1 MTNSPKIGII
11 NHNFANLHS
20 VKKALDY
27 LNCSNKIIDNPND
40 LSNEIDAIILP
51 GVGAF
56 DAAIDSLKK
65 SNFISPIKDAANL
78 GTPILGVCLGM
89 QLLFTDSEEGKLKGL
104 DLIRG
109 KVTEIKKKNKDM
121 KIPHMG
127 WNSITIKTSSTL
139 FNNIKSGEYFY
150 FVHGYKCEPEDKSI
164 VTTSV
169 IYGDE
174 ICSSIEYKNI
184 FATQFHPEK
193 SGEIGLE
200 IYKNFISKV
209 SEK

>member
-27 LNCSNKIIDNPND
+27 LNCSNKIIDKPND

-56 DAAIDSLKK
+56 DAAIDSLQK
-65 SNFISPIKDAANL
+65 SNFINPIKDAANL

-127 WNSITIKTSSTL
+127 WNSITIKTNSTL
-139 FNNIKSGEYFY
+139 FNDIKAGEYFY
-150 FVHGYKCEPEDKSI
+150 FVHGYKCEPTDKSI
-164 VTTSV
+164 ITTTVS
-169 IYGDE
+169 YGDE

>member
-1 MTNSPKIGII
+1 MINNPKIGII

-27 LNCSNKIIDNPND
+27 LNCSNKIINKPDD
-40 LSNEIDAIILP
+40 ISHEIDAIILP

-56 DAAIDSLKK
+56 DAAIGSLQK
-65 SNFISPIKDAANL
+65 SNFIKPIKDAVNL

-89 QLLFTDSEEGKLKGL
+89 QLLFTNSEEGKLKGL
-104 DLIRG
+104 DLIKG

-127 WNSITIKTSSTL
+127 WNSITIKSNSTL
-139 FNNIKSGEYFY
+139 FNNIKGKEYFY
-150 FVHGYKCEPEDKSI
+150 FVHSYKCEPEDKSI
-164 VTTSV
+164 ITTSV
-169 IYGDE
+169 SYGDE
-174 ICSSIEYKNI
+174 ICSSIEYENI

-200 IYKNFISKV
+200 IYKNFILKASK
-209 SEK
+209 K

>member
-1 MTNSPKIGII
+1 MINNPKIGII

-27 LNCSNKIIDNPND
+27 LNCPNIIINKPNE
-40 LSNEIDAIILP
+40 LSGEVDGIILP

-56 DAAIDSLKK
+56 DAAMNSLQI
-65 SNFISPIKDAANL
+65 SNFINPIKDIVGL
-78 GTPILGVCLGM
+78 GVPILGVCLGM
-89 QLLFTDSEEGKLKGL
+89 QLLFTKSEEGILEGL
-104 DLIRG
+104 NLIEG
-109 KVTEIKKKNKDM
+109 EVTEIKKVRKDM

-127 WNSITIKTSSTL
+127 WNSIEIKSNSVL

-150 FVHGYKCEPEDKSI
+150 FVHGYKCEPKDESI
-164 VTTSV
+164 VSTEVT
-169 IYGDE
+169 YGDV
-174 ICSSIEYKNI
+174 ICSSIEKDSI

>member
-1 MTNSPKIGII
+1 MTNNPKIGII

-27 LNCSNKIIDNPND
+27 LNCPNKIINNPND
-40 LSNEIDAIILP
+40 ISKEIDGVILP

-56 DAAIDSLKK
+56 DAAIDSLQK
-65 SNFISPIKDAANL
+65 SKFIEPIKYIVST

-89 QLLFTDSEEGKLKGL
+89 QLLFTNSEEGELKGL
-104 DLIRG
+104 DLIKG
-109 KVTEIKKKNKDM
+109 NVTEIIKKDKDM

-127 WNSITIKTSSTL
+127 WNSIKIKSNSIL
-139 FNNIKSGEYFY
+139 FTNIKVEEYFY
-150 FVHGYKCEPEDKSI
+150 FVHGYKCEPKDKSI
-164 VTTSV
+164 ITSSVT
-169 IYGDE
+169 YGDE
-174 ICSSIEYKNI
+174 ICSSIEYENI

-200 IYKNFISKV
+200 IYKNFISRV
-209 SEK
+209 LEK